1 MRDMKENFSNT
12 LKAYQQEIEQ
22 ELANV
27 SRIEP
32 CLQKKVYEAMA
43 YSLLAG
49 GKRIRPVLV
58 LAFAD
63 LLDVSHE
70 DAMPFAVALE
80 MIHTY
85 SLIHDDLPA
94 MDNDDLR
101 RGKPTNHVVYGE
113 ATAILA
119 GDGLLNRAFEVVG
132 AYLAQNPFVEG
143 IAAVNILSRASGC
156 RGMIAGQMVDM
167 EGETRALSGE
177 ELLYMHENKTGA
189 LIEAACLM
197 PFALAGLS
205 GTEEFENVRQF
216 ALEVG
221 IAFQLKDDILDVE
234 STAEELGKPIG
245 SDVAQ
250 GKTTFVTMYGVDKCK
265 AEMVRYT
272 ESAKKRLESYGGKA
286 DFLRELVEYLL
297 ERKN

>member
-1 MRDMKENFSNT
+1 MEDFFTMQFEK
-12 LKAYQQEIEQ
+12 YQQEIEQ
-22 ELANV
+22 ELASV
-27 SRIEP
+27 AKVEP
-32 CLQKKVYEAMA
+32 CLQQKVYDAMA

-63 LLDVSHE
+63 LLEVSHE

-101 RGKPTNHVVYGE
+101 RGKPTNHKVYGE

-132 AYLAQNPFVEG
+132 AYLEQKPFVEG
-143 IAAVNILSRASGC
+143 IAAMNILSKASGC
-156 RGMIAGQMVDM
+156 RGMIAGQVVDM

-205 GTEEFENVRQF
+205 GTDEFENMRQF
-216 ALEVG
+216 AREVG
-221 IAFQLKDDILDVE
+221 LAFQMKDDILDVE
-234 STAEELGKPIG
+234 SSTEVLGKPIG
-245 SDVAQ
+245 SDATQ
-250 GKTTFVTMYGVDKCK
+250 GKTTFVTMFGVDRCK
-265 AEMVRYT
+265 EEMTAYT
-272 ESAKKRLESYGGKA
+272 ERAEKRLAGYGENA
-286 DFLRELVEYLL
+286 LFLQKLVEYLL
-297 ERKN
+297 LREK

>member
-1 MRDMKENFSNT
+1 MKKQLET
-12 LKAYQQEIEQ
+12 YQLEIEQ
-22 ELANV
+22 ALAQV
-27 SRIEP
+27 SSVDP
-32 CLQKKVYEAMA
+32 CLQQQVYDAMA

-101 RGKPTNHVVYGE
+101 RGKPTNHKVYGE
-113 ATAILA
+113 AIAILA
-119 GDGLLNRAFEVVG
+119 GDGLLNRAFEMVG
-132 AYLAQNPFVEG
+132 SYLEQKPFVEG
-143 IAAVNILSRASGC
+143 ISAMNLLSKASGC
-156 RGMIAGQMVDM
+156 RGMIAGQVVDM
-167 EGETRALSGE
+167 EGESRALSGE

-197 PFALAGLS
+197 PFALAGLT
-205 GTEEFENVRQF
+205 GTEEFENIRQF
-216 ALEVG
+216 ARKVG
-221 IAFQLKDDILDVE
+221 LAFQMKDDILDVE
-234 STAEELGKPIG
+234 SSTEVLGKPVG
-245 SDVAQ
+245 SDADQ
-250 GKTTFVTMYGVDKCK
+250 GKTTFVTMYGVERCK
-265 AEMVRYT
+265 EEMTAYT
-272 ESAKKRLESYGGKA
+272 ERAKKRLTIYGEKA
-286 DFLRELVEYLL
+286 MFLQWLIEYLL
-297 ERKN
+297 LREK

>member
-1 MRDMKENFSNT
+1 MKDIFTNQ
-12 LKAYQQEIEQ
+12 LKTYQEEIEQ
-22 ELANV
+22 ELERV
-27 SRIEP
+27 SRVEP
-32 CLQKKVYEAMA
+32 CLQQKVYDAMA

-63 LLDVSHE
+63 LLEVPRE

-119 GDGLLNRAFEVVG
+119 GDGLLNRAFEIIG
-132 AYLAQNPFVEG
+132 AYLEQKPFVEG
-143 IAAVNILSRASGC
+143 IAAMNILSKAAGC
-156 RGMIAGQMVDM
+156 RGMIAGQVVDM
-167 EGETRALSGE
+167 EGETRTLSGD

-205 GTEEFENVRQF
+205 GTEEFENIRQF
-216 ALEVG
+216 AKEVG
-221 IAFQLKDDILDVE
+221 LAFQMKDDILDVE
-234 STAEELGKPIG
+234 SSTEVLGKPIG
-245 SDVAQ
+245 SDAAQ
-250 GKTTFVTMYGVDKCK
+250 GKTTFVTMYGISRCK
-265 AEMVRYT
+265 EEMNAYT
-272 ESAKKRLESYGGKA
+272 ERAKKRLAGYGEKA
-286 DFLRELVEYLL
+286 MFLQRMVEYLL
-297 ERKN
+297 RREK

>member
-1 MRDMKENFSNT
+1 MKENFSNT

-22 ELANV
+22 ELKLV

-32 CLQKKVYEAMA
+32 CLQQKVYDAMA

-63 LLDVSHE
+63 LLDVSHA

-132 AYLAQNPFVEG
+132 AYLEQKPFVEG
-143 IAAVNILSRASGC
+143 IAAMNILSWASGC
-156 RGMIAGQMVDM
+156 RGMIAGQVVDM
-167 EGETRALSGE
+167 EGETRVLSKE

-189 LIEAACLM
+189 LIAAACLM

-205 GTEEFENVRQF
+205 GTDEFENIRQF

-221 IAFQLKDDILDVE
+221 LAFQLKDDILDVE

-250 GKTTFVTMYGVDKCK
+250 GKTTFVTMFGISKCK
-265 AEMVRYT
+265 EEMTAYT
-272 ESAKKRLESYGGKA
+272 ESAQKRLEGYGAKA
-286 DFLRELVEYLL
+286 EFLQELVAYLL

>member
-1 MRDMKENFSNT
+1 MKECFSNQ
-12 LKAYQQEIEQ
+12 LKTYQQEIEQ
-22 ELANV
+22 ELAKV
-27 SRIEP
+27 SEVAP
-32 CLQKKVYEAMA
+32 CLQQKVYDAMG

-63 LLDVSHE
+63 LLEVSHE

-132 AYLAQNPFVEG
+132 AYLEQKPFVEG
-143 IAAVNILSRASGC
+143 IAAMNLLSKASGC

-167 EGETRALSGE
+167 EGETRMLSGE

-197 PFALAGLS
+197 PLALAGLS
-205 GTEEFENVRQF
+205 GTEEFENIRQF
-216 ALEVG
+216 AREVG
-221 IAFQLKDDILDVE
+221 LAFQMKDDILDVE
-234 STAEELGKPIG
+234 SSTEVLGKPVG
-245 SDVAQ
+245 SDANQ
-250 GKTTFVTMYGVDKCK
+250 GKTTFVTMYGISRCK
-265 AEMVRYT
+265 EEMTAYT
-272 ESAKKRLESYGGKA
+272 EQAKKRLTIYGEKA
-286 DFLRELVEYLL
+286 AFLQELVEYLL
-297 ERKN
+297 QREK

>member
-1 MRDMKENFSNT
+1 MKDIFTNQ
-12 LKAYQQEIEQ
+12 LKTYQQEMEQ
-22 ELANV
+22 ELERV
-27 SRIEP
+27 SRVEP
-32 CLQKKVYEAMA
+32 CLQQKVYDAMA

-63 LLDVSHE
+63 LLEVSHE

-101 RGKPTNHVVYGE
+101 RGNPTNHVVYGE

-132 AYLAQNPFVEG
+132 AYLEQKPFVEG
-143 IAAVNILSRASGC
+143 IAAMNLLSKASGC
-156 RGMIAGQMVDM
+156 RGMIAGQVVDM
-167 EGETRALSGE
+167 EGETRVLSDE
-177 ELLYMHENKTGA
+177 ELIYMHENKTGA

-205 GTEEFENVRQF
+205 GTEEFENIRQF
-216 ALEVG
+216 AKEVG
-221 IAFQLKDDILDVE
+221 LAFQMKDDILDVE
-234 STAEELGKPIG
+234 SSTEVLGKPIG
-245 SDVAQ
+245 SDAAQ
-250 GKTTFVTMYGVDKCK
+250 GKTTFVTMYGISRCK
-265 AEMVRYT
+265 EEMEAYT
-272 ESAKKRLESYGGKA
+272 ERAKKRLEGYGEKA
-286 DFLRELVEYLL
+286 TFLQSLVEYLL
-297 ERKN
+297 RREK

>member
-1 MRDMKENFSNT
+1 MIMQLET
-12 LKAYQQEIEQ
+12 YQREIEQ
-22 ELANV
+22 ALAQV
-27 SRIEP
+27 SRVEP
-32 CLQKKVYEAMA
+32 CLQQQVYDAMA

-63 LLDVSHE
+63 LLDVPHE
-70 DAMPFAVALE
+70 EAMPFAIALE

-101 RGKPTNHVVYGE
+101 RGKPTNHKVYGE
-113 ATAILA
+113 AIAILA

-132 AYLAQNPFVEG
+132 AYLEQNPFVEG
-143 IAAVNILSRASGC
+143 ISAMNILSKASGC
-156 RGMIAGQMVDM
+156 RGMIAGQVVDM
-167 EGETRALSGE
+167 EGETRTLSEE

-205 GTEEFENVRQF
+205 GTDEFENIRQF
-216 ALEVG
+216 AREVG
-221 IAFQLKDDILDVE
+221 LAFQMKDDLLDVE
-234 STAEELGKPIG
+234 SSTEVLGKPVG
-245 SDVAQ
+245 SDADQ
-250 GKTTFVTMYGVDKCK
+250 GKTTFVTMFGVDRCK
-265 AEMVRYT
+265 KEMTAYT
-272 ESAKKRLESYGGKA
+272 EQAKNRLALYGEKA
-286 DFLRELVEYLL
+286 VFLQELVAYLL
-297 ERKN
+297 QREK